1 MPFLHDMKIN
11 LALLGL
17 IISTGILRG
26 QELNCSVFVNAERV
40 ESTEREVFE
49 EMEVA
54 FSQFLN
60 NRKWTSDT
68 YTQDERI
75 NCNIVINVQNMPSVG
90 LFESSV
96 QIVSARPVY
105 GTDYESIV
113 FNFADR
119 DWDFE
124 YNESQ
129 PLQFDDNVFT
139 NNITSLL
146 AYYAYTIIGLDYDT
160 FSKLGGDQYFQK
172 AWNVVN
178 VAQQSGRSGW
188 DQFDNNRNRYWLA
201 ENLINIQMRPIREGL
216 YDYHRLGLDTFGEKP
231 EDSRRVISNV
241 LKQVQGVNQSRPNS
255 ILTISFMDA
264 KADEITQ
271 IFSEGN
277 PAIRR
282 DTYNTLVKLDPS
294 NTDKYQPLIKN

>member
-1 MPFLHDMKIN
+1 MKIRF
-11 LALLGL
+11 LLFIT
-17 IISTGILRG
+17 IITSFHSFG
-26 QELNCSVFVNAERV
+26 QELNCSIFVNAERV
-40 ESTEREVFE
+40 ESTERDVFK

-54 FSQFLN
+54 FAQFLN
-60 NRKWTSDT
+60 NRKWTNDN

-75 NCNIVINVQNMPSVG
+75 NCNIVINVQDMPSVG
-90 LFESSV
+90 IFDATV
-96 QIVSARPVY
+96 QIVSARPVF
-105 GTDYESIV
+105 GTNYESIV

-146 AYYAYTIIGLDYDT
+146 AFYAYTIIGLDYDT
-160 FSKLGGDQYFQK
+160 FGKLGGDQYFQK
-172 AWNVVN
+172 AWNLVN
-178 VAQQSGRSGW
+178 IAQQSGRSGW
-188 DQFDNNRNRYWLA
+188 DQFDSNRNRYWLA

-216 YDYHRLGLDTFGEKP
+216 YDYHRLGLDVFDEKP
-231 EDSRRVISNV
+231 EDARKTISNV
-241 LKQVQGVNQSRPNS
+241 LTRVQGVNQSRPNS
-255 ILTISFMDA
+255 ILTISFLDA
-264 KADEITQ
+264 KVDEITQ

-277 PAIRR
+277 PSIRR

-294 NTDKYQPLIKN
+294 NTDKFQPLIKN

>member
-1 MPFLHDMKIN
+1 MRINYFLI
-11 LALLGL
+11 LT
-17 IISTGILRG
+17 IITCSATFC
-26 QELNCSVFVNAERV
+26 QELNCSIFVNAERV
-40 ESTEREVFE
+40 ESTEREVFK

-60 NRKWTSDT
+60 NRKWTNDN

-75 NCNIVINVQNMPSVG
+75 NCNIVINIQDMPSVG
-90 LFESSV
+90 IFAATV

-105 GTDYESIV
+105 GTNYESIV

-146 AYYAYTIIGLDYDT
+146 AFYAYTIIGLDYDT
-160 FSKLGGDQYFQK
+160 FGKLGGDQYFQK
-172 AWNVVN
+172 AWNLVN

-188 DQFDNNRNRYWLA
+188 NQFDSNRNRYWLA
-201 ENLINIQMRPIREGL
+201 ENLINVQMRPIREGL
-216 YDYHRLGLDTFGEKP
+216 FDYHRLGLDVFGERP
-231 EDSRRVISNV
+231 EDARKTISNV

-255 ILTISFMDA
+255 ILTISFLDA
-264 KADEITQ
+264 KTDEITQ
-271 IFSEGN
+271 IFSKGN
-277 PAIRR
+277 PSVRR
-282 DTYNTLVKLDPS
+282 ETYNILVKLDPS

>member
-1 MPFLHDMKIN
+1 MRISLSFIFILH
-11 LALLGL
+11 LSVSVWA
-17 IISTGILRG
+17 

-40 ESTEREVFE
+40 ESTEREVFK
-49 EMEVA
+49 EMEVKFA
-54 FSQFLN
+54 QFLN
-60 NRKWTSDT
+60 NRKWTDDT
-68 YTQDERI
+68 YTLDEKI
-75 NCNIVINVQNMPSVG
+75 NCNIVINVQDMPSVG
-90 LFESSV
+90 VFRASV

-105 GTDYESIV
+105 GTNYESIV

-146 AYYAYTIIGLDYDT
+146 AFYAYTIIGLDYDT
-160 FSKLGGDQYFQK
+160 FSQLGGDQYFQK

-178 VAQQSGRSGW
+178 IAQQSGRSGW

-216 YDYHRLGLDTFGEKP
+216 YTYHRQGLDQFEEKP
-231 EDSRRVISNV
+231 DQARQTISNV
-241 LKQVQGVNQSRPNS
+241 LKEVQGVNQARPNS

-271 IFSEGN
+271 IFSDGN

-294 NTDKYQPLIKN
+294 NTDKYQPLINN

>member
-1 MPFLHDMKIN
+1 MKIRV
-11 LALLGL
+11 LLL
-17 IISTGILRG
+17 ITTIISFTALG
-26 QELNCSVFVNAERV
+26 QELNCSIFVNAERV
-40 ESTEREVFE
+40 ESTEREVFK
-49 EMEVA
+49 EMEIA
-54 FSQFLN
+54 FAQFLN
-60 NRKWTSDT
+60 NRKWTNDNF
-68 YTQDERI
+68 TQDERI
-75 NCNIVINVQNMPSVG
+75 NCNIVLNVQNMPSVG
-90 LFESSV
+90 IFDATV

-105 GTDYESIV
+105 GTSYESIV

-146 AYYAYTIIGLDYDT
+146 AFYAYTIIGLDYDT
-160 FSKLGGDQYFQK
+160 FGKLGGDQYFQK
-172 AWNVVN
+172 AWNLVN

-188 DQFDNNRNRYWLA
+188 DQFDSNRNRYWLA

-216 YDYHRLGLDTFGEKP
+216 YDYHRLGLDVFEEKP
-231 EDSRRVISNV
+231 EDARRTISDV
-241 LKQVQGVNQSRPNS
+241 LKKTQGVNQSRPNS
-255 ILTISFMDA
+255 ILTIAFLDA
-264 KADEITQ
+264 KTDEITQ

-277 PAIRR
+277 PSVRR

>member
-1 MPFLHDMKIN
+1 MRISAFIFLFILSSFK
-11 LALLGL
+11 LL
-17 IISTGILRG
+17 G

-40 ESTEREVFE
+40 ESTEREVFK
-49 EMEVA
+49 EMEIA
-54 FSQFLN
+54 FAQFLN
-60 NRKWTSDT
+60 NRKWTDDSF
-68 YTQDERI
+68 TQDERI
-75 NCNIVINVQNMPSVG
+75 NCNLVLNIQNMPSVG
-90 LFESSV
+90 LFSDVTV
-96 QIVSARPVY
+96 QIVSARPIY
-105 GTDYESIV
+105 GTSYESIV

-146 AYYAYTIIGLDYDT
+146 AFYAYTIIGLDYDT
-160 FSKLGGDQYFQK
+160 FEKLGGDQFFQK

-188 DQFDNNRNRYWLA
+188 DQFSSNRNRYWLA
-201 ENLINIQMRPIREGL
+201 ENLISTQMRPIREGI
-216 YDYHRLGLDTFGEKP
+216 YDYHRLGMDIFEEKP
-231 EDSRRVISNV
+231 EDARRVISNV
-241 LKQVQGVNQSRPNS
+241 LKQVQGVNKSRPNS

-264 KADEITQ
+264 KTDEITQ
-271 IFSEGN
+271 MFSDGN

-282 DTYNTLVKLDPS
+282 DTYNTLVLLDPS